1 MHYHWVWEIDYL
13 SGKETCPN
21 NNKIKEAKFIFSP
34 QLIEHLKDKKL
45 KSKKKNKS
53 KLYNPLSLF
62 VESQMNLNQSKMY
75 CHRISWVMK
84 QKMNYGKP
92 KEIEHEINRGNII
105 YKMGNT

>member
-45 KSKKKNKS
+45 KSKKKEQVETLQSFDLICRKS
-53 KLYNPLSLF
+53 NEFKSIKDVLSQDKVSNEAEDELWKT
-62 VESQMNLNQSKMY
+62 QRNRTWNQ
-75 CHRISWVMK
+75 
-84 QKMNYGKP
+84 
-92 KEIEHEINRGNII
+92 
-105 YKMGNT
+105 